1 MKFMRD
7 THLNSTCLCPC
18 VCVQCM
24 CETLISRL
32 PSWEGLLRFFLILIF
47 NLNKRKVSFFVCAS
61 RGVFI
66 ALGGVAAGG
75 RKHN

>member
-1 MKFMRD
+1 M
-7 THLNSTCLCPC
+7 C
-18 VCVQCM
+18 VCAVYVRDAYQQA
-24 CETLISRL
+24 TKLGRPPAFFS
-32 PSWEGLLRFFLILIF
+32 SFSFLILIREKF
-47 NLNKRKVSFFVCAS
+47 LFFVCAS